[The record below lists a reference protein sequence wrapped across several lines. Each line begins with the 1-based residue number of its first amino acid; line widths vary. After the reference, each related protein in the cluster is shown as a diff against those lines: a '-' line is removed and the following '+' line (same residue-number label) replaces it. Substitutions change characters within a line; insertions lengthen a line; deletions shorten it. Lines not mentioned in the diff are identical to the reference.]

1 MIEFMTV
8 SGTKAGRDRCL
19 VDVAK
24 IKNALNM
31 PVREVIV
38 PDGIGNPLT
47 VLKGF
52 CDSLGVG
59 EAVPNPQDYE
69 DSNWVVPDIDLG
81 IELGCD
87 AISDILPVGLYC
99 RREGAE
105 VVITNEVRH
114 DI

>member
-1 MIEFMTV
+1 MEFMTV
-8 SGTKAGRDRCL
+8 AATKQGRDRNL
-19 VDVAK
+19 LDVAK

-31 PVREVIV
+31 QVREVIV

-59 EAVPNPQDYE
+59 EDVPDPQDFE
-69 DSNWVVPDIDLG
+69 DLNWIVVCIDLG

-87 AISDILPVGLYC
+87 AINDILPVGLYC
-99 RREGAE
+99 RREGNE

-114 DI
+114 V

>member
-1 MIEFMTV
+1 MEYMTV
-8 SGTKAGRDRCL
+8 ATTKQARDRCL
-19 VDVAK
+19 LDVAK

-31 PVREVIV
+31 PVREIIV
-38 PDGIGNPLT
+38 PDGIGNTLT

-69 DSNWVVPDIDLG
+69 DLNWIVLDIDLG

-87 AISDILPVGLYC
+87 AINDILPVAS
-99 RREGAE
+99 R
-105 VVITNEVRH
+105 NF
-114 DI
+114 

>member
-1 MIEFMTV
+1 MIEFVTV
-8 SGTKAGRDRCL
+8 AATKAGRDKCTL
-19 VDVAK
+19 EVAK

-31 PVREVIV
+31 AVREVIV
-38 PDGIGNPLT
+38 PEGIGNPLT

-59 EAVPNPQDYE
+59 EAVPDPQDFE
-69 DSNWVVPDIDLG
+69 DLNWVVLDVDLG

-87 AISDILPVGLYC
+87 AINDILPVGLYC
-99 RREGAE
+99 RREGNE

>member
-8 SGTKAGRDRCL
+8 AGTKEGRDKCL
-19 VDVAK
+19 LDVAK

-31 PVREVIV
+31 AVRQVIV
-38 PDGIGNPLT
+38 PEGIGNPLT

-52 CDSLGVG
+52 CDSVGVG
-59 EAVPNPQDYE
+59 QDVPDPQDFE
-69 DSNWVVPDIDLG
+69 DLNWVVLDVDLG

-87 AISDILPVGLYC
+87 AINDILPVGLYC

-114 DI
+114 V